1 MAIQSTVSPV
11 LDMALPVPCL
21 PAKDTHT
28 KSLKKK
34 TISPEPRNGNT
45 QDGALT
51 PSQRPTGP
59 CTRAPADP
67 SSGPVA
73 PQSSGPSGQ
82 AAFKNVD
89 HFSLERSRLR
99 PTPLGSVS
107 SATSEGV
114 QPQSLSVS
122 LSLARRIRHRRERA
136 FCDIGRNSA
145 GSYCQDTTSCVC
157 GVKSRAV
164 VAAGFSMP
172 WVTCFHDH
180 PICSGL

>member
-73 PQSSGPSGQ
+73 PQSFGPSGQ

-122 LSLARRIRHRRERA
+122 LSLAPSVQKKPYTKSIHHHYNPLFLSQNVPDFDGLKCNPMPYYSA
-136 FCDIGRNSA
+136 F
-145 GSYCQDTTSCVC
+145 
-157 GVKSRAV
+157 
-164 VAAGFSMP
+164 
-172 WVTCFHDH
+172 
-180 PICSGL
+180 